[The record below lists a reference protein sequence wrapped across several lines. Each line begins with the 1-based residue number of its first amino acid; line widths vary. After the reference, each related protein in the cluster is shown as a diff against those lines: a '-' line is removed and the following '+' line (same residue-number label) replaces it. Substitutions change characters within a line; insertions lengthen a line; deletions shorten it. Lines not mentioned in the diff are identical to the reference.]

1 MAEGPKPK
9 RVTGVGGVFFKCNDP
24 EKVKSWYAKHL
35 GFDTDEYGA
44 AFVFKK
50 KENPEKNGYLQW
62 SPFSQKSEHFAPSKK
77 DFMFNYRVENLVWL
91 VDQLKKE
98 GVEVID
104 EIEEFDYGKF
114 VHIMD
119 LEGNKIEL
127 WEPVDEVFDAY
138 MEEKKKKI

>member
-1 MAEGPKPK
+1 MAEGQKPK

-138 MEEKKKKI
+138 MEEKKKNI